1 MKALVAMSGGV
12 DSSVA
17 AALMLEAG
25 HEVVGV
31 TLKQWVG
38 ADGRLPTA
46 GCCTVADAEDA
57 RRRRQARCA
66 HYVLD
71 QVEEFT
77 EQVVDRFV
85 AGYLEGRTPNPCIE
99 CNRRVRFGVLL
110 DRVAALGCDVLV
122 TGALRQHWRARRS
135 PCPAC
140 RYRSDQ
146 RPVVR
151 VAHAV
156 GFRPAPG
163 TVPDRGLTKVE
174 VREHATRLG
183 LRTAAKPD
191 SQDLCF
197 VAGDYRSFLRER
209 SGEVDRPGEIVDFDG
224 SVLGQHDGVSGF
236 TVGQR
241 KGIGVAVGA
250 PRFVLGIDPA
260 TATVRGGSSIGPGGG
275 LVHRHRR
282 ELRVRSG
289 VGRVVRPR
297 QSALPVPA
305 GGGTAI
311 SRSRWLASRVRR
323 GTGVRGSRPV
333 RGVLPRRRGAGW
345 WHHRYHGGA
354 VTARRASELRELLR
368 YHGHRYYVLDD
379 PEVSDAEYDA
389 LYRELEAIEES
400 DPSLATDDS
409 PTRRVGGPPV
419 GLFSPA
425 IHRQRMFSLDNV
437 ESTADLRNWEARL
450 QRSLGHA
457 PGGYACELK
466 IDGIAI
472 SLIYENG
479 RYVRGATW

>member
-57 RRRRQARCA
+57 RRVAARLGVP

-77 EQVVDRFV
+77 AQVVDRFV

-122 TGALRQHWRARRS
+122 TGHYARIGERDGHPALLAGIDPTKDQSYVLHMLSA
-135 PCPAC
+135 
-140 RYRSDQ
+140 SDLP
-146 RPVVR
+146 RVR
-151 VAHAV
+151 FPI
-156 GFRPAPG
+156 G
-163 TVPDRGLTKVE
+163 GLTKVE
-174 VREHATRLG
+174 VRQHATRLG

-209 SGEVDRPGEIVDFDG
+209 SGEADRPGEIVDVDG

-241 KGIGVAVGA
+241 KGLGVAVGA
-250 PRFVLGIDPA
+250 PRFVLGVDPA
-260 TATVRGGSSIGPGGG
+260 TATVRVGRRSDLAVDSCTVTGVSFVSGPVSDGSSVLVKVRYRSRSVAARLYPGADGW
-275 LVHRHRR
+275 
-282 ELRVRSG
+282 RVEFAEAQESVAPG
-289 VGRVVRPR
+289 
-297 QSALPVPA
+297 QSAVFYRDDEVL
-305 GGGTAI
+305 GGGTIA
-311 SRSRWLASRVRR
+311 
-323 GTGVRGSRPV
+323 T
-333 RGVLPRRRGAGW
+333 
-345 WHHRYHGGA
+345 
-354 VTARRASELRELLR
+354 T
-368 YHGHRYYVLDD
+368 
-379 PEVSDAEYDA
+379 
-389 LYRELEAIEES
+389 EA
-400 DPSLATDDS
+400 A
-409 PTRRVGGPPV
+409 
-419 GLFSPA
+419 
-425 IHRQRMFSLDNV
+425 
-437 ESTADLRNWEARL
+437 
-450 QRSLGHA
+450 
-457 PGGYACELK
+457 
-466 IDGIAI
+466 
-472 SLIYENG
+472 
-479 RYVRGATW
+479 